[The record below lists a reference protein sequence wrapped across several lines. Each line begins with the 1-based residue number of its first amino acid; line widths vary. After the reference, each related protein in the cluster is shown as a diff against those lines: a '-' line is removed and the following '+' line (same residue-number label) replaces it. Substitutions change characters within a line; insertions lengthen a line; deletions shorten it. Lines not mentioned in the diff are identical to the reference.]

1 MAITPVIAIH
11 GGAGTIMRSSMS
23 LQKEAEYQAAL
34 TDIISA
40 GQSILAKGGSA
51 LDAVTEAVRLLEEN
65 PLFNAGKGAV
75 FTHEGTIELDASIM
89 DGRDLN
95 AGAVAGVK
103 RVRNPILAARAVMEK
118 SDHVMFIGEGAEK
131 FSAAQGLE
139 IVEPKFYFTQARY
152 DQLQNA
158 LRKQQGM
165 LLDHDGAD
173 EMAHA
178 VDPIDPK
185 SKYGTVGAVAIDSQ
199 GNLAAAT
206 STGGLTNK
214 QVGRVG
220 DSPIIG
226 AGCYANN
233 QTVAVSATGTGEM
246 FIRTVVGHEISSLI
260 AYGNLSL
267 KEAVDRVVYQ
277 TLPAINGQGGVIAID
292 HLGNVSMTFNTEG
305 MYRGVGYVGQQ
316 PNVAIYRD

>member
-40 GQSILAKGGSA
+40 GQSILANGGSA